1 MYVEIKSKVIS
12 GNAYYY
18 LVQNFIS
25 SFFPRK
31 IHMQS
36 IILHVVSYGCITWF
50 LMLREQHRLRVFKK
64 RVLTM
69 MFGAEVGGNKRM
81 LWLN

>member
-1 MYVEIKSKVIS
+1 
-12 GNAYYY
+12 
-18 LVQNFIS
+18 
-25 SFFPRK
+25 
-31 IHMQS
+31 MQS